1 VTRLPR
7 GFFERPALEVAP
19 DLIGRDLVRRFPAGG
34 RARVRIVETEAYLPD
49 DPASHAFRGRTD
61 RNAAMF
67 GPGGHAY
74 VYFVYG
80 MHHCLNVVVGRDGEG
95 TAVLLRGA
103 EPIAGLEAMRG
114 FRGGVADRLLCTGP
128 ARLAQ
133 ALAVDRGH
141 DGVDLVRG
149 GDLWFEPG
157 SPTPAARIARGPR
170 VGVRAAADVPWRFW
184 EVGSPGVSRI
194 GPGVSPPD
202 PGRRR
207 AGSRG

>member
-1 VTRLPR
+1 MTRLPR
-7 GFFERPALEVAP
+7 GFFERSALDVAP
-19 DLIGRDLVRRFPAGG
+19 DLLGRVLVRRLPSGG

-49 DPASHAFRGRTD
+49 DPASHAFRGRTE

-80 MHHCLNVVVGRDGEG
+80 MHFCLNVVVGRDGDG

-103 EPIAGLEAMRG
+103 EPIAGLEAMREL
-114 FRGGVADRLLCTGP
+114 RGGVADRLLCAGP

-141 DGVDLVRG
+141 DGADLVCG

-157 SPTPAARIARGPR
+157 SPTPAARIFRGPR

-184 EVGSPGVSRI
+184 EEGSPGVSRI
-194 GPGVSPPD
+194 GPTVSPSGPA
-202 PGRRR
+202 RRK